1 MLGSGRIYIGS
12 DEGTVEGKG
21 QSDTRNEGEMVQTK
35 KLRHV
40 DQIVREVIEVELHL
54 NNMKRE
60 GGFSLG

>member
-1 MLGSGRIYIGS
+1 
-12 DEGTVEGKG
+12 
-21 QSDTRNEGEMVQTK
+21 MVQTK
-35 KLRHV
+35 KLGHV